1 MPSLHFVSFVT
12 GANFNQYILFIKAK
26 EQKHSGYLQIS
37 ILIAT
42 ITTTFN
48 VHSLGLFGISF

>member
-1 MPSLHFVSFVT
+1 M
-12 GANFNQYILFIKAK
+12 GANFNQYIVFIKAK
-26 EQKHSGYLQIS
+26 EEKHSGYLQIS

-42 ITTTFN
+42 ITTTFK